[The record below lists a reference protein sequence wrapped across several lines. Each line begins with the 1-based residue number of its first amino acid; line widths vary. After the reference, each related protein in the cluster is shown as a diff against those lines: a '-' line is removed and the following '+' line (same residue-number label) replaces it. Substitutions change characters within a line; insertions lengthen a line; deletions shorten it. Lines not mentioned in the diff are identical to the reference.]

1 MPIIF
6 CARSWI
12 LLRGLGAVF
21 YPFHSSGKGL
31 NNLTFLSNKLEGTE
45 LDLGMNSSESLA
57 VGVTQAL
64 IPFLGPL
71 RLSSS
76 PGS

>member
-6 CARSWI
+6 CARLWI
-12 LLRGLGAVF
+12 LLSGLGADF

-45 LDLGMNSSESLA
+45 LDLGMNSLESLA
-57 VGVTQAL
+57 QC
-64 IPFLGPL
+64 
-71 RLSSS
+71 RH
-76 PGS
+76 

>member
-6 CARSWI
+6 CARLWI
-12 LLRGLGAVF
+12 LLSGLGADF

-45 LDLGMNSSESLA
+45 LDLRMNSSESS
-57 VGVTQAL
+57 VTYVL
-64 IPFLGPL
+64 YFLL
-71 RLSSS
+71 ELLKQFSE
-76 PGS
+76 